1 MSSTGTIISTA
12 NQTNYFYLM
21 ADLAHKSDTP
31 DFLPKMTTKYAI
43 PLWTAGVSYSETL
56 FC

>member
-12 NQTNYFYLM
+12 NHTNYFYLM

-43 PLWTAGVSYSETL
+43 PL
-56 FC
+56 